1 MAFPEDLD
9 ATFHSGLLDTTF
21 NITGAAPQGTNEGDQ
36 GIVPDHSDAT
46 EMCNEQNESLYD
58 SHTLK
63 NKVVHENEASW
74 KVKHHP
80 VLEAPTQRDLPILF
94 YPRTCTKPPSKR
106 TIKVPKF
113 SKRSRCK

>member
-1 MAFPEDLD
+1 MYNIDMDRQLVFGGFVLISFFVDVSMAFPENLD

-80 VLEAPTQRDLPILF
+80 VLEAPTQ
-94 YPRTCTKPPSKR
+94 
-106 TIKVPKF
+106 
-113 SKRSRCK
+113 